1 MGEGKEGEEEGR
13 GEEKEKEGRRK
24 KEEEEEEG
32 RGGRKKGKEEGR
44 REEKM
49 EEARCNY
56 ERYRSLVQ
64 NKFHGVTESEAL
76 ARIEVEMYPNTKNK
90 DKGKQKLFRWCR
102 GYITV
107 YWMMSWLHHLCV
119 Y

>member
-1 MGEGKEGEEEGR
+1 MEEG
-13 GEEKEKEGRRK
+13 
-24 KEEEEEEG
+24 
-32 RGGRKKGKEEGR
+32 
-44 REEKM
+44 
-49 EEARCNY
+49 RCNY

-102 GYITV
+102 GYITLLDDV
-107 YWMMSWLHHLCV
+107 MVTSLCLLDDV
-119 Y
+119 MVTSLCLLDGVMVTSLCLLDGIMVTSLFIR